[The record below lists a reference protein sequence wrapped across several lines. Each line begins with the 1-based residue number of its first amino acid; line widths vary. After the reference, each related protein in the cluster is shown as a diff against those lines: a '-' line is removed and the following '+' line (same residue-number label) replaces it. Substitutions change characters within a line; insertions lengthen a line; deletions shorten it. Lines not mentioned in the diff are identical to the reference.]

1 MGDIVEFKVSKHKKM
16 IKRKALEP
24 IHPPVS
30 LVWFCPNKYCPEHRP
45 FLLTNK
51 LSKCPD
57 AISQSTGRIFKIS
70 NNND

>member
-1 MGDIVEFKVSKHKKM
+1 MRMGDIVEFKVSKHKKM

-24 IHPPVS
+24 IHPPAS

-45 FLLTNK
+45 FFLTNK

-57 AISQSTGRIFKIS
+57 CNQPINWENFQDKQ
-70 NNND
+70 